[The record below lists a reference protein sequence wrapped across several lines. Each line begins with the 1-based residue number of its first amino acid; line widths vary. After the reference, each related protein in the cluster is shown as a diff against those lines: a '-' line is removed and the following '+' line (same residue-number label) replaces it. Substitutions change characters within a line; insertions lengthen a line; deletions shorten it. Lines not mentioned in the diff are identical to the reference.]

1 MQPANAAALP
11 PPPLHRTSSVTSL
24 SAGKKKGGKEEKKK
38 PAFCDLRQEIKVTQ
52 AEDERMGGGERGV
65 AVGRRR

>member
-1 MQPANAAALP
+1 MQPANAAAHSP
-11 PPPLHRTSSVTSL
+11 APLQDKLCDVSVS
-24 SAGKKKGGKEEKKK
+24 KKKKWGRGGKKK

-52 AEDERMGGGERGV
+52 AEDERIGGGERGV